1 MSYNMSYE
9 MTDGLLLY
17 ALNRFFLRFLGWY
30 NAVLFLVLVVGC
42 FTMAASGDMVG
53 VAKIL
58 AAFLLLGFCV
68 IGYIYFA
75 LRSRALNAHR
85 KSKHREVAMSF
96 SDDVFVVET
105 ALGRS
110 EARWKAVNKLWR
122 FDKTWLLFV
131 SHSSYLVLPTCHMN
145 DQLMKFLVLKAG
157 EVGAKVK

>member
-1 MSYNMSYE
+1 MSYNVSYE
-9 MTDGLLLY
+9 MTDGLLMY
-17 ALNRFFLRFLGWY
+17 ALNRFFLRFFGWY
-30 NAVLFLVLVVGC
+30 TVVLFLVLVFDCLAMVA
-42 FTMAASGDMVG
+42 FLDMAG

-58 AAFLLLGFCV
+58 AAFLLIGFCI
-68 IGYIYFA
+68 IGCVYFA

-85 KSKHREVAMSF
+85 KSKHQTMTMSF

-110 EARWKAVNKLWR
+110 EARWEAVSKLWR

-145 DQLMKFLVLKAG
+145 DQLMEFLVAKAG